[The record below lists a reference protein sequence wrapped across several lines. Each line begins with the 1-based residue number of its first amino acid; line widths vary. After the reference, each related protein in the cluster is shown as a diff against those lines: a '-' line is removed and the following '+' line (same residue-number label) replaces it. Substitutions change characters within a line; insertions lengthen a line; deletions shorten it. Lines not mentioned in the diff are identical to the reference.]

1 MRQRLFVASTLI
13 LFQVGLAP
21 ARAAE
26 SSFSTVGLCPNI
38 NFSGFSVGSE
48 NAHVVEKIWW
58 DAEQKSYFIQG
69 PELAQRFLYPDEQH
83 PVSQLK
89 SDLTYVYK
97 IPVDQKLT
105 RVDENICRPKV
116 EISSECQIAP
126 VASSLSQ
133 PALIFT
139 AQYYDECERTPTQ
152 IVIRIEKLTVGSRTG
167 IQFSFYNAF
176 RKIYDAGMDVFD
188 GNNVFNMGY
197 RLK

>member
-13 LFQVGLAP
+13 LIQVGLAP

-26 SSFSTVGLCPNI
+26 GGLSTVALCPDI

-48 NAHVVEKIWW
+48 NAHIVEKIWW

-89 SDLTYVYK
+89 SDLAYVYK
-97 IPVDQKLT
+97 IPVDKKLT
-105 RVDENICRPKV
+105 RVNENICRPKV
-116 EISSECQIAP
+116 EISSECQIAA
-126 VASSLSQ
+126 VAGSLSQ

-139 AQYYDECERTPTQ
+139 AQYYDECERAPTR
-152 IVIRIEKLTVGSRTG
+152 IVIRIENLTVGDRSG
-167 IQFSFYNAF
+167 IQFSFYNAY
-176 RKIYDAGMDVFD
+176 RQVYDAGMDVFE